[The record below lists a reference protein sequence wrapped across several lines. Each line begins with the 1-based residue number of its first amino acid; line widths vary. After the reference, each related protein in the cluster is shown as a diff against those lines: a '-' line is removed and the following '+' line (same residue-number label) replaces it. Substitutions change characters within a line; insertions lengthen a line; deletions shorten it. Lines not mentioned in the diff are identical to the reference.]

1 MRIHFIKLFCNFVVD
16 LIQSNMGNIDWD
28 DIEALETIANQ
39 CIYKGK
45 EVGQARAALKA
56 IYGYN
61 VVYEDEFDDDCNT
74 DTKEPISK
82 T

>member
-1 MRIHFIKLFCNFVVD
+1 MN
-16 LIQSNMGNIDWD
+16 QIDWE
-28 DIEALETIANQ
+28 DIEALESIANQ

-61 VVYEDEFDDDCNT
+61 VTYEDELDDECDEVNKL
-74 DTKEPISK
+74 KERK
-82 T
+82 GLF

>member
-1 MRIHFIKLFCNFVVD
+1 MNNVD
-16 LIQSNMGNIDWD
+16 WE

-56 IYGYN
+56 IYGYT
-61 VVYEDEFDDDCNT
+61 VVYEDELEDDC
-74 DTKEPISK
+74 DEQEKEQSK
-82 T
+82 KGLF

>member
-1 MRIHFIKLFCNFVVD
+1 MSNFH
-16 LIQSNMGNIDWD
+16 LELMSGINWD

-61 VVYEDEFDDDCNT
+61 VTYDDELDDKCNEIK
-74 DTKEPISK
+74 KEGTEKKDPN
-82 T
+82 

>member
-1 MRIHFIKLFCNFVVD
+1 MN
-16 LIQSNMGNIDWD
+16 SIDWE

-56 IYGYN
+56 IYGYD
-61 VVYEDEFDDDCNT
+61 VSYDDELDDEECLNY
-74 DTKEPISK
+74 KKPEEK
-82 T
+82 KGLF

>member
-1 MRIHFIKLFCNFVVD
+1 MN
-16 LIQSNMGNIDWD
+16 NIDWE

-61 VVYEDEFDDDCNT
+61 VTYEDELDEDERLSHKKSEEKKGLF
-74 DTKEPISK
+74 
-82 T
+82 

>member
-1 MRIHFIKLFCNFVVD
+1 MNNVD
-16 LIQSNMGNIDWD
+16 WE

-61 VVYEDEFDDDCNT
+61 VIYDDELDEDCEAVNK
-74 DTKEPISK
+74 TKETK
-82 T
+82 GLY

>member
-1 MRIHFIKLFCNFVVD
+1 M
-16 LIQSNMGNIDWD
+16 SGIDWE

-61 VVYEDEFDDDCNT
+61 VTYADEMDDECNEMKKST
-74 DTKEPISK
+74 EKKDSK
-82 T
+82 

>member
-1 MRIHFIKLFCNFVVD
+1 MSGIN
-16 LIQSNMGNIDWD
+16 WE

-56 IYGYN
+56 IYGYD
-61 VVYEDEFDDDCNT
+61 VIYDDELDDEC
-74 DTKEPISK
+74 KESK
-82 T
+82 KDNAQKKDSN

>member
-1 MRIHFIKLFCNFVVD
+1 MND
-16 LIQSNMGNIDWD
+16 IDWEN
-28 DIEALETIANQ
+28 IEALETIANQ

-61 VVYEDEFDDDCNT
+61 VTYEDELDEDCETINKNKYRKKQSKSRKKI
-74 DTKEPISK
+74 DT
-82 T
+82 

>member
-1 MRIHFIKLFCNFVVD
+1 MN
-16 LIQSNMGNIDWD
+16 QIDWE
-28 DIEALETIANQ
+28 DIEALESIANQ

-61 VVYEDEFDDDCNT
+61 VTYEDELDDECDEVNKP
-74 DTKEPISK
+74 KERK
-82 T
+82 ELF

>member
-1 MRIHFIKLFCNFVVD
+1 MVLSDVTLWRDNTCTMND
-16 LIQSNMGNIDWD
+16 IDWEN
-28 DIEALETIANQ
+28 IEALESIANQ

-61 VVYEDEFDDDCNT
+61 VTYEDELDEACENVNVP
-74 DTKEPISK
+74 KEK
-82 T
+82 KGLF

>member
-1 MRIHFIKLFCNFVVD
+1 MND
-16 LIQSNMGNIDWD
+16 IDWEN
-28 DIEALETIANQ
+28 IEALETIANQ

-61 VVYEDEFDDDCNT
+61 VTYEDELDEDCENT
-74 DTKEPISK
+74 IKPKEK
-82 T
+82 KGLF

>member
-1 MRIHFIKLFCNFVVD
+1 MD
-16 LIQSNMGNIDWD
+16 GIDWD

-56 IYGYN
+56 IYGYD
-61 VVYEDEFDDDCNT
+61 VTYPDEMDDDCSRSEN
-74 DTKEPISK
+74 ESK
-82 T
+82 A